1 MLTLVMMSA
10 AAALA
15 SVQAVEPVEAEPV
28 QETAASTETT
38 PVASGLTLGTPW
50 RSGPSLYEPR
60 AGPAAAVH
68 NGRIY
73 AAGGAGLVDPHDN
86 FEEYDPE
93 FGRWLDR
100 AALPVGLERFAMAS
114 LGGRIYVA
122 GGFSADS
129 GSEPIAE
136 VWSFDLDT
144 NIWQSE
150 PEMPGP
156 KSAFS
161 LLAVGDALY
170 AVGGEGG
177 VPGVFV
183 YDPETLEWATIEAPE
198 RINRRGAAAVVLE
211 AEIWLIGGVR
221 DRTSTAEVDIFDV
234 DAQSWREGP
243 ALPQPRAGHAAAVLN
258 GQIHVFGGRSA
269 DMQRTVRDHF
279 RLDPAGGGW
288 VRGPALPVAR
298 TEAAAAA
305 LSGEVWLIGGGAG
318 AGFFAPFTAVDT
330 VDVIRPAGE
339 G

>member
-1 MLTLVMMSA
+1 MISMAGVLMTA
-10 AAALA
+10 
-15 SVQAVEPVEAEPV
+15 QEAEPTV
-28 QETAASTETT
+28 AQPTD
-38 PVASGLTLGTPW
+38 PVAAPAAMSGLNLGTPW

-60 AGPAAAVH
+60 AGLAAAVH
-68 NGRIY
+68 DGHIY

-93 FGRWLDR
+93 IGRWLDR

-114 LGGRIYVA
+114 LNERIYVA

-129 GSEPIAE
+129 GSSPVAD
-136 VWSFDLDT
+136 VWSFDPVA
-144 NIWQSE
+144 NVWQSE
-150 PEMPGP
+150 TAMPGP

-161 LLAVGDALY
+161 LLAVEGFLY

-177 VPGVFV
+177 VAGMFV
-183 YDPETLEWATIEAPE
+183 YDPEALAWSTVAAPP
-198 RINRRGAAAVVLE
+198 RVNRRGAAAVVIDE
-211 AEIWLIGGVR
+211 EIWLLGGVR
-221 DRTSTAEVDIFDV
+221 ERAGTDAVDIYNTV
-234 DAQSWREGP
+234 TREWRAGP
-243 ALPQPRAGHAAAVLN
+243 ALPEPRAGHAAAVLN

-269 DMQRTVRDHF
+269 DLQRTVRDHF
-279 RLDPAGGGW
+279 VFNAASQTWRTGAS
-288 VRGPALPVAR
+288 LPTAR

-305 LSGEVWLIGGGAG
+305 LTGEVWLIGGGAG